1 MSSQDLLLAAAN
13 AKITNDDT
21 RMTQISLGITTAVI
35 LFAVPLVLAY
45 IFFVHKKN
53 AWYTGILLFS
63 IILGLGY
70 TTNLLFYRVVVMNDI
85 EAKIDN
91 MSASDALFVLFTT
104 LAAFMIVAITFFA
117 ISANKN
123 MITIFENTFGFWFL
137 HLWGLTDLCND
148 IFTSESLDKV
158 IENTDTSMFNYNFL
172 ITRINL
178 DNLDD
183 FIEYA
188 KKCEEDGVKN
198 ASTQLGLDFR
208 LKFDFQNQIDKLK
221 DMVHLKHTF
230 GHFMWIYLACVVSL
244 FVSMIGCIMGVA

>member
-13 AKITNDDT
+13 AKISNDDG
-21 RMTQISLGITTAVI
+21 RMTQLSLGITTSAI
-35 LFAVPLVLAY
+35 LFAVPLTLAY
-45 IFFVHKKN
+45 VFFFHKKN
-53 AWYTGILLFS
+53 NWYSGLVLFA

-70 TTNLLFYRVVVMNDI
+70 TTNLLFYRVVVMNDM

-123 MITIFENTFGFWFL
+123 MITIFENTFGFWYL
-137 HLWGLTDLCND
+137 HLWGLTELCND
-148 IFTSESLDKV
+148 IFTSDTLDKV
-158 IENTDTSMFNYNFL
+158 VENTDTSMFNYNFL
-172 ITRINL
+172 ITRFNL

-188 KKCEEDGVKN
+188 KKCEDGSETN
-198 ASTQLGLDFR
+198 ASMQLGLDFK
-208 LKFDFQNQIDKLK
+208 LKFDYQNQVDKLK

-244 FVSMIGCIMGVA
+244 FVSMIGCVMGAA